1 MKKFLIAFF
10 SLSLAFT
17 ASSYAQ
23 TEVEIT
29 NNAGVAVHSIFSSDT
44 ANPDWGPDLLGDDFV
59 LAPGA
64 KVSIIFPAGYSC
76 KVDLK
81 ASADPDD
88 QDSISFSGINICEI
102 SGIVLQGGGKA
113 SAY

>member
-23 TEVEIT
+23 TDVEIT
-29 NNAGVAVHSIFSSDT
+29 NNAGVPVYSVFSSDT
-44 ANPDWGPDLLGDDFV
+44 ANPDWGDDLLGDNV
-59 LAPGA
+59 LQPGE
-64 KVSIIFPAGYSC
+64 KFTITFPAGYSC
-76 KVDLK
+76 KVDIK

-88 QDSISFSGINICEI
+88 QDSISFNAVNICEI

-113 SAY
+113 TSY